1 MSCHLGL
8 LTKKLTSI
16 LNYDLTK
23 LTNISMLFNQSLL
36 LPPLFFF
43 IFRNFKYTLWKFSTP
58 NITLC
63 YKHVHVPY
71 CSGNRSKNL
80 PLIFCSK
87 LRFTCPWKLNF
98 PVAIDFP
105 FKVLGKRCKRDVI
118 YPG

>member
-36 LPPLFFF
+36 PPPFKIFFLG
-43 IFRNFKYTLWKFSTP
+43 ISNIPCGNSQP
-58 NITLC
+58 QITLC
-63 YKHVHVPY
+63 YKNVHVPY